1 MRVKNAGCYNVACCP
16 ALKRRFLD
24 MIDKLK
30 SPLHSSAHRYR
41 RVVIKAGSGLLTEGV
56 GQLDFEVI
64 RSLVD
69 QIAYLHSFGADTL
82 LVTSGAVAAGR
93 HVLDIGEGRKNLPDR
108 QVMASVGQGRLMHV
122 YEQNFSRHEII
133 VAQALLS
140 RRDLSDRHGY
150 LNIRNTLMTLLERRV
165 VPIVNE
171 NDVVAIEELTGEN
184 FGDNDTLSAMCANL
198 IDADLLVLLGEI
210 DGVYTKDPYVDPKA
224 DLIRVID
231 LARDDADR
239 FAGPSIDGKG
249 RGGMSTKIEAAKLA
263 TTSGVDVV
271 IANGQ
276 EPDVL
281 IKLVEGSNI
290 GTLFPGSG
298 SKFESRKRWLL
309 SGLSE
314 SGRVQIDE
322 GAANAIRNG
331 NKSLLPAGVT
341 KALGK
346 FNRGD
351 IISIV
356 DPQLIRVAYGVT
368 NYDSVDIEVIKGMQ
382 SSDIGSIL
390 ANNFGEEV
398 VHRNNMVVI
407 NEFDA

>member
-1 MRVKNAGCYNVACCP
+1 MP
-16 ALKRRFLD
+16 
-24 MIDKLK
+24 
-30 SPLHSSAHRYR
+30 
-41 RVVIKAGSGLLTEGV
+41 
-56 GQLDFEVI
+56 
-64 RSLVD
+64 
-69 QIAYLHSFGADTL
+69 
-82 LVTSGAVAAGR
+82 
-93 HVLDIGEGRKNLPDR
+93 
-108 QVMASVGQGRLMHV
+108 
-122 YEQNFSRHEII
+122 
-133 VAQALLS
+133 
-140 RRDLSDRHGY
+140 
-150 LNIRNTLMTLLERRV
+150 
-165 VPIVNE
+165 
-171 NDVVAIEELTGEN
+171 
-184 FGDNDTLSAMCANL
+184 
-198 IDADLLVLLGEI
+198 
-210 DGVYTKDPYVDPKA
+210 
-224 DLIRVID
+224 
-231 LARDDADR
+231 
-239 FAGPSIDGKG
+239 
-249 RGGMSTKIEAAKLA
+249 TKIEAAKLA

-314 SGRVQIDE
+314 SGRIQIDE